1 MPSPS
6 NVVYTKN
13 ISYMSEQR
21 CGVLLH
27 SRSSKK
33 APFLQTDAEQKVE
46 EYKWAKFGKL

>member
-6 NVVYTKN
+6 DIIYTKN

-33 APFLQTDAEQKVE
+33 ASFLQTDAEQKVE
-46 EYKWAKFGKL
+46 EYKWVKFGKL